1 MGALI
6 KLAAL
11 LAVGVVIGKV
21 WHLEN
26 LSAQEW
32 YPLLTSALLAVALYA
47 STYGIDRGM
56 ARRHL
61 KLIVTAV
68 TVGVIAKAAII
79 AGLMTPL
86 FGVVFCA
93 LSIVVSQIDPLSVA
107 RLMRK
112 GSPMSERAQTIL
124 GAWSSFDDP
133 MTVLLALYVPSF
145 IVAPAPGSEPI
156 AEDGWTGYVVGL
168 GLNLVFAAVV
178 WFVWR
183 YTRVRLSNVMLI
195 LVAGYGLLA
204 FSFATAVMFLMM
216 LGLALVG
223 LFLRP
228 TRSHVAPETVSS
240 DTQADDGEAERFD
253 RFLGRAV
260 DFCYMTAAVLL
271 GVMLAGGVN
280 PVAGIAMGVV
290 AYFAQSVVAV
300 PLTRKLERIDQI
312 YLMFAQQLGITA
324 IILSLRFE
332 PSYPGTV
339 AIVAPAI
346 ITCNLLYAT
355 CNKWLVPRLI
365 ARKAQPAR

>member
-1 MGALI
+1 MWGLI
-6 KLAAL
+6 KLIAL
-11 LAVGVVIGKV
+11 LAIGVVIGKM
-21 WHLEN
+21 WHMEN

-56 ARRHL
+56 ARRHA

-68 TVGVIAKAAII
+68 TVGVIAKAVII
-79 AGLMTPL
+79 AGLMSPL

-93 LSIVVSQIDPLSVA
+93 LSILVSQIDPLSVA
-107 RLMRK
+107 QLMRK
-112 GSPMSERAQTIL
+112 GSSMSERAKTIL

-156 AEDGWTGYVVGL
+156 TEGGWASYVVGL

-183 YTRVRLSNVMLI
+183 YTRIRLNNVVLV

-216 LGLALVG
+216 LGLALIG

-228 TRSHVAPETVSS
+228 TRSHVAPNTASR
-240 DTQADDGEAERFD
+240 DTQTDNDEAERFD

-260 DFCYMTAAVLL
+260 DFCYMAAAVLL
-271 GVMLAGGVN
+271 GIMLAGGAN
-280 PVAGIAMGVV
+280 LVAGIAMGIA
-290 AYFAQSVVAV
+290 AYFAQSIVTV
-300 PLTRKLERIDQI
+300 PLTRKLGRSDRIH
-312 YLMFAQQLGITA
+312 LMFAQQLGITA

-346 ITCNLLYAT
+346 IVCNLLYAT

-365 ARKAQPAR
+365 ARKP